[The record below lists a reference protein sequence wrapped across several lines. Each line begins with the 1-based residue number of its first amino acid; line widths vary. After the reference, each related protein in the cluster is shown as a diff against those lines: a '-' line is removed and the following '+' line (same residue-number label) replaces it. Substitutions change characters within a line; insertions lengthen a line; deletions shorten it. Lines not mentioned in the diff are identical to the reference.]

1 MTGYLILDIDI
12 KEFVVVWWGICLN
25 QVVVG
30 ILKVNDCP
38 DDKYPD
44 IVTVEDTKGIPE
56 TLDDESVANSR

>member
-1 MTGYLILDIDI
+1 MYHIIVGTLTID
-12 KEFVVVWWGICLN
+12 
-25 QVVVG
+25 
-30 ILKVNDCP
+30 DCP